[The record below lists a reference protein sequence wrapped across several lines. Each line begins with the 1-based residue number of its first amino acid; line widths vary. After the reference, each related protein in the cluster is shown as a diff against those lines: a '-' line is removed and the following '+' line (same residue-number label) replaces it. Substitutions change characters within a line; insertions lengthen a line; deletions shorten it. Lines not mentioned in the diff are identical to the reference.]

1 VSNYTLSRRL
11 MELEADRAWWLGQKL
26 SAVTVADLKRSA
38 TMLAELEQ
46 QIRDL
51 KNEVVR

>member
-38 TMLAELEQ
+38 TMLAEIEN

-51 KNEVVR
+51 KSEVVR